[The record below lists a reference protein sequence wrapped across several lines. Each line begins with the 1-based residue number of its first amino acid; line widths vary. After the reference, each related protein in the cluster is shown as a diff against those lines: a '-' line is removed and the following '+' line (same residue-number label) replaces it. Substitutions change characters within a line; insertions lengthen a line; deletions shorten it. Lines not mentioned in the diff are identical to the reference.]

1 MSGKKVIVVG
11 AGCAGLMAAHT
22 LRKHG
27 VDVIVLEASEF
38 IGGRCRNYV
47 KNGYNIACG
56 AGVTEPQCKTTYKIC
71 QEMGIADEMIQLKTP
86 KVGFY
91 RNGKAH
97 YLLVSGG
104 IKDHLKNLPETLRF
118 RGIPFAAYPQIAK
131 LLFALMKR
139 VRGCDAENVNFDSLL
154 DLGNTS
160 AYDFA
165 LQHGGPEAV
174 ASFTDIFLNCMV
186 LSRSEYVTIS
196 HIIALLA
203 YMEGISTMKR
213 GMGSLTE
220 GLYEIVKDSV
230 SLSTPVK
237 KIVIEGKK
245 VKGVETQEGFIDADQ
260 VICATD
266 AVIAQQIMPELPDTM
281 RKPLET
287 CKYSSTYSYTLCT
300 RERVTPDN
308 VIGLSF
314 RRSDDPKFSAIFEA
328 SGFAEGVQPPGSGI
342 LVAFTAGW
350 LDNYWGRF
358 TPEEREKAVIKEVQ
372 KYFPKLPGKPDLVE
386 AIRWDRAINLESP
399 GQFPAIHELL
409 KSHMRDVKG
418 LYLAGEYLFII
429 ASTEGAFA
437 TGEKAANMVIEDGS

>member
-1 MSGKKVIVVG
+1 MSGKKAIVVG

-22 LRKHG
+22 LRKQG

-47 KNGYNIACG
+47 KNGYNISCG
-56 AGVTEPQCKTTYKIC
+56 AVMTEPQWKTTYILC
-71 QEMGIADEMIQLKTP
+71 QELGITDEMVQLK
-86 KVGFY
+86 KARMGFY

-97 YLLVSGG
+97 YLLLKGG
-104 IKDHLKNLPETLRF
+104 IIDHLKSLPDTLRF
-118 RGIPFAAYPQIAK
+118 RGIPFAAYPQIVK
-131 LLFALMKR
+131 LIFAIMKR
-139 VRGCDAENVNFDSLL
+139 ARGCDVENMNLDSLL

-165 LQHGGPEAV
+165 MQHGGPEAV
-174 ASFTDIFLNCMV
+174 ASFTEIFLNSMV
-186 LSRSEYVTIS
+186 LSRSENVTIS
-196 HIIALLA
+196 HIIALMA
-203 YMEGISTMKR
+203 YMEGVSAMKR

-220 GLYEIVKDSV
+220 GLYEMVKDSV
-230 SLSTPVK
+230 RLSTPVK
-237 KIVIEGKK
+237 KIMIEGKK

-266 AVIAQQIMPELPDTM
+266 AVIAQQIMPGLPDTM
-281 RKPLET
+281 KKPLET

-308 VIGLSF
+308 IIGLSF
-314 RRSDDPKFSAIFEA
+314 RRSDDPKFAGIGETA
-328 SGFAEGVQPPGSGI
+328 GHVEGWQPPGSSV
-342 LVAFTAGW
+342 LVALTAGW
-350 LDNYWGRF
+350 HDDYWGRF
-358 TPEEREKAVIKEVQ
+358 TPEDREKTVIKAVQ
-372 KYFPKLPGKPDLVE
+372 KYFPKLPDKPDLVE
-386 AIRWDRAINLESP
+386 AIRWDRAINLESQ

-418 LYLAGEYLFII
+418 LYLAGEYLFLI

-437 TGEKAANMVIEDGS
+437 TGEKAAHMVIEDGS